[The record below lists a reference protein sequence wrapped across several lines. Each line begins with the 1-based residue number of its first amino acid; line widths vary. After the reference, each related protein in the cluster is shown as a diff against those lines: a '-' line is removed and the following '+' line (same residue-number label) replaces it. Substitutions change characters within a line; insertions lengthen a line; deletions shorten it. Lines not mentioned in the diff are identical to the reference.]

1 MRKGMNMNTDELA
14 ADLNLGQVAQIGCVV
29 RELATTIGNYE
40 TVLGIGPF
48 TTIDFRPEKS
58 FIKGRSPE
66 LFLKIGITQLTPAL
80 SLELIEVISGEP
92 YHRDFLEAHGE
103 GVQHL
108 GFMTGEYDQVLERAG
123 KMGIEVLM
131 WAETE
136 VPGMGQV
143 RGAYLDT
150 HALVGTL
157 VEIIEVKSP

>member
-1 MRKGMNMNTDELA
+1 MSMNTDELVTA
-14 ADLNLGQVAQIGCVV
+14 LNLGQVAQIGCVV
-29 RELATTIGNYE
+29 RELSTTVRNYE

-48 TTIDFRPEKS
+48 STIDFRPEKS

-66 LFLKIGITQLTPAL
+66 IYLKIGITQLTPSL
-80 SLELIEVISGEP
+80 SLELIEVVSGDP
-92 YHRDFLEAHGE
+92 YHRDFLETHGE

-108 GFMTGEYDQVLERAG
+108 GFMTDEYDQVLDRAK

-136 VPGMGQV
+136 VPGMGKV

-150 HALVGTL
+150 QTLIGTL
-157 VEIIEVKSP
+157 VEIIEVKSS

>member
-1 MRKGMNMNTDELA
+1 MSMNTDELVTA
-14 ADLNLGQVAQIGCVV
+14 LNLGQVAQIGCVV
-29 RELATTIGNYE
+29 KELSTTVRNYE

-48 TTIDFRPEKS
+48 STIDFRPEKS

-66 LFLKIGITQLTPAL
+66 IYLKIGITQLTPSL
-80 SLELIEVISGEP
+80 SLELIEVVSGDP
-92 YHRDFLEAHGE
+92 YHRDFLETHGE

-108 GFMTGEYDQVLERAG
+108 GFMTDEYDQVLERAK

-136 VPGMGQV
+136 VPGMGKV

-150 HALVGTL
+150 HALIGTL
-157 VEIIEVKSP
+157 VEIIEVKSS

>member
-1 MRKGMNMNTDELA
+1 MSMNTDELVTA
-14 ADLNLGQVAQIGCVV
+14 LNLGQVAQIGCVV
-29 RELATTIGNYE
+29 RELSTTVRNYE

-48 TTIDFRPEKS
+48 STIDFRPEKS

-66 LFLKIGITQLTPAL
+66 IYLKIGITQLTPTL
-80 SLELIEVISGEP
+80 SLELIEVVSGDP
-92 YHRDFLEAHGE
+92 YHRDFLETHGE

-108 GFMTGEYDQVLERAG
+108 GFMTDEYDQVLDRAK

-136 VPGMGQV
+136 VPGMGKV

-150 HALVGTL
+150 QTLIGTL
-157 VEIIEVKSP
+157 VEIIEVKSS

>member
-1 MRKGMNMNTDELA
+1 MPMKTDELA
-14 ADLNLGQVAQIGCVV
+14 TVLNLGQVAQIGCVV
-29 RELATTIGNYE
+29 KELSTTVRNYE

-48 TTIDFRPEKS
+48 STIDFRPEKS

-66 LFLKIGITQLTPAL
+66 IYLKIGITQLTPSL
-80 SLELIEVISGEP
+80 SLELIEVVSGDP
-92 YHRDFLEAHGE
+92 YHRDFLESHGE

-108 GFMTGEYDQVLERAG
+108 GFMTDEYDQVLDRAK

-136 VPGMGQV
+136 VPGMGKV

-150 HALVGTL
+150 QTLIGTL
-157 VEIIEVKSP
+157 VEIIEVKSS

>member
-1 MRKGMNMNTDELA
+1 MSMNTDELVTT
-14 ADLNLGQVAQIGCVV
+14 LNLGQVAQIGCVV
-29 RELATTIGNYE
+29 RELSTTVRNYE

-48 TTIDFRPEKS
+48 STIDFCPEKS

-66 LFLKIGITQLTPAL
+66 IYLKIGITQLTPSL
-80 SLELIEVISGEP
+80 SLELIEVVSGDP
-92 YHRDFLEAHGE
+92 YHRDFLETHGE

-108 GFMTGEYDQVLERAG
+108 GFMTDEYDQVLDRAK

-136 VPGMGQV
+136 VPGMGKV

-150 HALVGTL
+150 HALIGTL
-157 VEIIEVKSP
+157 VEIIEVKSS

>member
-1 MRKGMNMNTDELA
+1 MSMNTDELVTA
-14 ADLNLGQVAQIGCVV
+14 LNLGQVAQIGCVV
-29 RELATTIGNYE
+29 RELSTTVRNYE

-48 TTIDFRPEKS
+48 STIDFRPEKS

-66 LFLKIGITQLTPAL
+66 IYLKIGITQLTPTL
-80 SLELIEVISGEP
+80 SLELIEVVSGDP
-92 YHRDFLEAHGE
+92 YHRDFLESHGE

-108 GFMTGEYDQVLERAG
+108 GFMTDEYDQVLERAK

-136 VPGMGQV
+136 VPGMGTV

-150 HALVGTL
+150 HALIGTL
-157 VEIIEVKSP
+157 VEIIEVKSS

>member
-1 MRKGMNMNTDELA
+1 MAMNTDELA

-29 RELATTIGNYE
+29 RELTTTIRNYE
-40 TVLGIGPF
+40 KVLGIGPF
-48 TTIDFRPEKS
+48 NTIDFRPEKS

-66 LFLKIGITQLTPAL
+66 IYLKIGITQLTPAL
-80 SLELIEVISGEP
+80 SLELIEVVKGEP
-92 YHRDFLEAHGE
+92 YHRDFLESHGE

-108 GFMTGEYDQVLERAG
+108 GFLTDEYDQVLERAG

-150 HALVGTL
+150 HALIGTL

>member
-1 MRKGMNMNTDELA
+1 MNTDELVTA
-14 ADLNLGQVAQIGCVV
+14 LNLGQVAQIGCVV
-29 RELATTIGNYE
+29 RELSTTVRNYE

-48 TTIDFRPEKS
+48 STIDFRPEKS

-66 LFLKIGITQLTPAL
+66 IYLKIGITQLTPSL
-80 SLELIEVISGEP
+80 SLELIEVVSGDP
-92 YHRDFLEAHGE
+92 YHRDFLETHGE

-108 GFMTGEYDQVLERAG
+108 GFMTDEYDQVLDRAK

-136 VPGMGQV
+136 VPGMGKV

-150 HALVGTL
+150 QTLIGTL
-157 VEIIEVKSP
+157 VEIIEVKSS

>member
-1 MRKGMNMNTDELA
+1 MSMNTDELVTA
-14 ADLNLGQVAQIGCVV
+14 LNLGQVAQIGCVV
-29 RELATTIGNYE
+29 RELSTTVRNYE

-48 TTIDFRPEKS
+48 STIDFRPEKS

-66 LFLKIGITQLTPAL
+66 IYLKIGITQLTPSL
-80 SLELIEVISGEP
+80 SLELIEVVSGDP
-92 YHRDFLEAHGE
+92 YHRDFLETHGE

-108 GFMTGEYDQVLERAG
+108 GFMTDEYDQVLERAK

-136 VPGMGQV
+136 VPGMGKV

-150 HALVGTL
+150 HALIGTL
-157 VEIIEVKSP
+157 VEIIEVKSS